1 MKTTLT
7 LAALSLALTI
17 WLIAV
22 DTASASPIV

>member
-17 WLIAV
+17 WLIAA